1 MNGVKEGV
9 SEKRE
14 SCGVKKRARS
24 LINNCKAARC
34 RSSGFSLQ
42 WAGAGISPS
51 AVSVGLIREPLGT

>member
-1 MNGVKEGV
+1 MKRGRERGGVKE
-9 SEKRE
+9 
-14 SCGVKKRARS
+14 KKNRS
-24 LINNCKAARC
+24 GGGGRLINNCEAARC

>member
-1 MNGVKEGV
+1 MRRERG
-9 SEKRE
+9 KRE
-14 SCGVKKRARS
+14 RS
-24 LINNCKAARC
+24 LINNCEAARC